1 MSDASQPFSRPD
13 ESEFTPQSSGLAIV
27 AGRALAFDLTMV
39 LFWVLAT
46 DFLLYR
52 VNTFVAWGIFFIGAT
67 AFLLSVK
74 RSSVH
79 RISAATIGLLL
90 VGMGLKLIWDGT
102 WLQVT
107 CGVGLVLAYAM
118 ALTGTPPF
126 LPEIFS
132 FVACAIAGTAK
143 RIRCF
148 RFGTMNEATGAV
160 KPFLGLQVLL
170 PFIAVFGFVTLF
182 VLANPH
188 IADFVSLQL
197 SSFSQQA
204 YDLLIGIE
212 TGEAVFW
219 FFSGWLILGL
229 LYPGGKWLLKEV
241 RPLAFVQTKEESKLY
256 AAYRNTLVS
265 VALLFAAYLCFEFTT
280 LWFREFPEDFYYAGY
295 AHQGAF
301 WLTVALAVSTLTLSC
316 IFSGSILK
324 DPRLGRL
331 KKLAILWSILNFILA
346 VAVLNRLYIYINFN
360 GLTQLR
366 VVGFLGIAS
375 VACGFALVVL
385 KILRN
390 EGFVWLI
397 HRQLWV
403 PFAATVVFA
412 LLPVDYIVNRHNTR
426 RVLSGEAPPV
436 VQLIAHRSSPEGA
449 LAIMPLIEHQQP
461 EIREG
466 VKALLAT
473 WAIELEIADDPA
485 AGETSLGPWI
495 SNLGHSSPWCN
506 LPQGFSQLD
515 RVSEVPWQNFQL
527 SAKSLENKLLQQQE
541 SWQPYIEQAER
552 QAALNTFFKYAY
564 RWY

>member
-1 MSDASQPFSRPD
+1 
-13 ESEFTPQSSGLAIV
+13 
-27 AGRALAFDLTMV
+27 
-39 LFWVLAT
+39 
-46 DFLLYR
+46 
-52 VNTFVAWGIFFIGAT
+52 
-67 AFLLSVK
+67 
-74 RSSVH
+74 
-79 RISAATIGLLL
+79 
-90 VGMGLKLIWDGT
+90 
-102 WLQVT
+102 
-107 CGVGLVLAYAM
+107 M
-118 ALTGTPPF
+118 ARTGTPPF

-132 FVACAIAGTAK
+132 FVAYAIAGTAK

-265 VALLFAAYLCFEFTT
+265 VTLLFAAYLCFEFAT

-331 KKLAILWSILNFILA
+331 KQLAILWSILNFILA
-346 VAVLNRLYIYINFN
+346 IAVLNRLSIYISFN

-366 VVGFLGIAS
+366 IVGFLGIAS
-375 VACGFALVVL
+375 VAFGFALVVI

-390 EGFVWLI
+390 KGFVWLI

-412 LLPVDYIVNRHNTR
+412 LLPIDYIVNQHNTR
-426 RVLSGEAPPV
+426 RVLSGESV
-436 VQLIAHRSSPEGA
+436 V
-449 LAIMPLIEHQQP
+449 
-461 EIREG
+461 
-466 VKALLAT
+466 
-473 WAIELEIADDPA
+473 
-485 AGETSLGPWI
+485 
-495 SNLGHSSPWCN
+495 
-506 LPQGFSQLD
+506 
-515 RVSEVPWQNFQL
+515 
-527 SAKSLENKLLQQQE
+527 
-541 SWQPYIEQAER
+541 
-552 QAALNTFFKYAY
+552 
-564 RWY
+564 